1 MNFSFGRSLFGRF
14 IFAGKTGNDASEHPK
29 GETKKY
35 YPGQYTVIA
44 YAEDGTRTA
53 FFGSGSE
60 KNSLSKVTFE
70 ISSTRLW
77 QLRVKL

>member
-1 MNFSFGRSLFGRF
+1 MNFNFGRGVLGRF
-14 IFAGKTGNDASEHPK
+14 IFAGKIGGKTNETPK

-44 YAEDGTRTA
+44 YADDGTRTA

-70 ISSTRLW
+70 ITNTG
-77 QLRVKL
+77 